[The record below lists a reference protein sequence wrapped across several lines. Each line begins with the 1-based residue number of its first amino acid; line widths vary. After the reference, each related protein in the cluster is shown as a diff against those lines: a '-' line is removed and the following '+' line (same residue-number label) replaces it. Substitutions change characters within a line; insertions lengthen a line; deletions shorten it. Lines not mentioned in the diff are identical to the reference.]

1 MAIGSGLAAS
11 LGLSEEST
19 FGTYVAP
26 ARWYEF
32 STESLTKTKNVVQ
45 YDGLAG
51 GRYGSLGSRR
61 VVTTS
66 AGSGSWD
73 MQVTT
78 SKMGLL
84 LQHLMGSS
92 AAPTVQG
99 ATTAYLLSCPFGDN
113 LGKSLTVQK
122 GVPDTTGTVRPYT
135 FRGAKVISG
144 EFKCGVDESLM
155 MTTEIDAQIG
165 GSEVETLAAPAYS
178 TGISPFHFGQMNVK
192 LGAFDTETAVTGVR
206 GVSVKIERPSKVDRY
221 YANAAGLKAEQ
232 LINDQPAITGTID
245 TDFVTKA
252 DFADRFASDSSASLI
267 IEWVGALIAS
277 TYNYTFRIKLPMTFF
292 EDATPQVGGSD
303 VVQPSFSFTTL
314 ADGTN
319 PIATLE
325 YQSMDTTA

>member
-11 LGLSEEST
+11 LGVAPETT

-45 YDGLAG
+45 FDGLAG

-61 VVTTS
+61 VMTTT

-73 MQVTT
+73 MQVTN

-92 AAPTVQG
+92 TAPVVQG
-99 ATTAYLLSCPFGDN
+99 ATSAYLLTCAFGDN
-113 LGKSLTVQK
+113 LGKSLTIQK
-122 GVPDTTGTVRPYT
+122 GVPDTTGVVRPYT
-135 FRGAKVISG
+135 FRGAKVLSG
-144 EFKCGVDESLM
+144 EFKCGVDESLI

-165 GSEVETLAAPAYS
+165 ASEVETLAAPTYPTSIA
-178 TGISPFHFGQMNVK
+178 PFHFGQMNVK
-192 LGAFDTETAVTGVR
+192 LGTFGSEAAVTGVR

-232 LINDQPAITGTID
+232 LINDQPNITGTID

-252 DFADRFASDSSASLI
+252 DFADRFASDSSTSLI
-267 IEWVGALIAS
+267 IEWVGPIIAS
-277 TYNYTFRIKLPMTFF
+277 TYAQTFRIKLPLTFF
-292 EDATPQVGGSD
+292 EDATPQVGGPD

-325 YQSMDTTA
+325 YQSTDTTA